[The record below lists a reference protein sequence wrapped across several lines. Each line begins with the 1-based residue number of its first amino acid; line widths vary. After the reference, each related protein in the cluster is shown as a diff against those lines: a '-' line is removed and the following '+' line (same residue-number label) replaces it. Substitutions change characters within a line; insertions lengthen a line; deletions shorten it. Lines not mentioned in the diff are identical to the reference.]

1 MGPQIGGY
9 ITPGQRLLSDP
20 DVRANTGNGDTWSAA
35 DTQRDVHLTDLALN
49 PGPVVEMPWRWIMNY
64 LPRW

>member
-20 DVRANTGNGDTWSAA
+20 DVRANTGNGDTWSEPA
-35 DTQRDVHLTDLALN
+35 TRSLIVGCWPITKRQLKSLGSGRNLTPAL
-49 PGPVVEMPWRWIMNY
+49 
-64 LPRW
+64 